1 MCEEQ
6 TIVVIGLAIAMLVG
20 LACRFIF
27 MFEDD

>member
-6 TIVVIGLAIAMLVG
+6 TIVVAILAIAMVVG

-27 MFEDD
+27 MCEDE

>member
-6 TIVVIGLAIAMLVG
+6 TIVVAILSIAMLVG

-27 MFEDD
+27 MCEDD

>member
-6 TIVVIGLAIAMLVG
+6 IIVVITLCVALLVG

-27 MFEDD
+27 MCEDE

>member
-6 TIVVIGLAIAMLVG
+6 TIVVAVLSIAIAVG

-27 MFEDD
+27 MCEDE

>member
-6 TIVVIGLAIAMLVG
+6 TIVVVVLGIAIAVG

-27 MFEDD
+27 MCEDE

>member
-6 TIVVIGLAIAMLVG
+6 TIVVAILGIAMVVG

-27 MFEDD
+27 MCEDD

>member
-6 TIVVIGLAIAMLVG
+6 TIVVIGLAIDMLVG

-27 MFEDD
+27 MCEDD